1 MAQNDRQAAIDS
13 FTDALLTEGPALL
26 QTLWMQRQVMI
37 NSALRELTVL
47 QERDIKTNQEETD
60 RCQGKV
66 EHGCHGI
73 TQDRHSTK
81 STRKSK
87 IFLTQLRTSF

>member
-60 RCQGKV
+60 RCQGKGGARLQTLS
-66 EHGCHGI
+66 H
-73 TQDRHSTK
+73 
-81 STRKSK
+81 
-87 IFLTQLRTSF
+87 LPAALRS